1 MGHLVGGDRGG
12 EKPEQYIY
20 ERGKRNILWPKS
32 LLIIYN
38 KKYDVQESNLKPSSL
53 ESAWLRVVGQ
63 TGLTSQL
70 VRSSI

>member
-12 EKPEQYIY
+12 EKPEN

-32 LLIIYN
+32 FLVIYN
-38 KKYDVQESNLKPSSL
+38 KKYDVQELYLKPSSL